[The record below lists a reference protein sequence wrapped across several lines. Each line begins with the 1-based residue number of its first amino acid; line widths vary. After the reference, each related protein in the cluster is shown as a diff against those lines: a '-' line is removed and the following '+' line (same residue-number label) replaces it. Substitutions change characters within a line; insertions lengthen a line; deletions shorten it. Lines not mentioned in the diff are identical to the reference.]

1 MKWLKRNWLW
11 AIINTIALALFGS
24 LLGSAVAAGFA
35 GHAMHELVGSS
46 GSAAMIFL
54 VLSLAM
60 TPLQIVFGW
69 KGASKLK
76 KSTGLWAFGFTA
88 LHLLAYEV
96 GQFDLAAR
104 MGVTAA
110 ALALGFGG
118 ASLLI
123 MLALAITSTNGW
135 MRRMGVW
142 WKRLHR
148 LVYAAGVLAV
158 LHVALLSGGQG
169 IVLGVVMAALLSVR
183 IPPIKRAFVGWRQ
196 RRGGQWPVAGTALP
210 AAAKAR

>member
-11 AIINTIALALFGS
+11 AIINTIALALFGG

-69 KGASKLK
+69 KGASRLK
-76 KSTGLWAFGFTA
+76 KSTGLWAFGFTV

-96 GQFDLAAR
+96 GQFDLGAR
-104 MGVTAA
+104 MGATAA
-110 ALALGFGG
+110 ALALWFGG

-169 IVLGVVMAALLSVR
+169 IVLGVVMAALLGVR
-183 IPPIKRAFVGWRQ
+183 IPPIKRAFVSWHQ
-196 RRGGQWPVAGTALP
+196 RRGARWLAAGTALP